1 MNGKDWFSYPL
12 RSIKGMHHSL
22 PKIVLDLLSSWV
34 KKRYKRQNLQMR
46 NGLEMNKIHNSR
58 TRIHNCHVGL
68 YASIWN
74 IQAKIYIIN

>member
-1 MNGKDWFSYPL
+1 MNRKDWFSYPL

-46 NGLEMNKIHNSR
+46 NGLEMNMR
-58 TRIHNCHVGL
+58 YT
-68 YASIWN
+68 
-74 IQAKIYIIN
+74 IQEQEYTIVTWVCMPLFGIFKPRYIL